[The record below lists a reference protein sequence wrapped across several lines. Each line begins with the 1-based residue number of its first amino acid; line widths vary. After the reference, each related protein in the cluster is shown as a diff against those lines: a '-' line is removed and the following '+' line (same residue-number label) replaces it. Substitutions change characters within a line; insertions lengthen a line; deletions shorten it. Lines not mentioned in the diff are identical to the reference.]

1 MKKAFLLLLALSVC
15 CIAENDGSS
24 EIPFAV
30 DFDATSEVKSE
41 PALKPVPEVKS
52 EESQEPKAEEKS
64 KPTKA
69 AHKAKSKA
77 KAKAPQKS
85 NNEVESKPEETSQDN
100 AFDDNA
106 FAEKS
111 ADTTPATGD
120 NSVKDSK
127 FTIYIHPFNFL
138 VPYSHFWAGINV
150 PNGLTDYPSF
160 NLTFEWNLFET
171 SSLMT
176 MPHFVRVDR
185 SDDDYKIYDIGLQE
199 SYRWYNLGGNRWRYL
214 QLGLL
219 FSHLHV
225 DDEKNGGFDGWLY
238 GFMLNVGMKKIL
250 NGGEGFLGHFA
261 VSVDVG
267 VGYAFTSDFE
277 ADRKGG
283 YFKMDKGLSIDVNAA
298 FGFRI

>member
-15 CIAENDGSS
+15 AIADNDAAS

-30 DFDATSEVKSE
+30 NFDATSEVKSE
-41 PALKPVPEVKS
+41 PAPTVSEVKS
-52 EESQEPKAEEKS
+52 EESQEAKTEAKS

-69 AHKAKSKA
+69 AHKAKPKA
-77 KAKAPQKS
+77 KAKASQKS
-85 NNEVESKPEETSQDN
+85 KDEVEAKPEETAHED
-100 AFDDNA
+100 APVADVPE
-106 FAEKS
+106 EKT
-111 ADTTPATGD
+111 ADTTTATGD
-120 NSVKDSK
+120 DSVKDSK

-138 VPYSHFWAGINV
+138 VPYSHFWAGVKV

-160 NLTFEWNLFET
+160 NLTFEWNLFEM

-199 SYRWYNLGGNRWRYL
+199 SFRWYNLGGHRWRYL

-219 FSHLHV
+219 LSHLHIET
-225 DDEKNGGFDGWLY
+225 EKDGDFDGWLY
-238 GFMLNVGMKKIL
+238 GFMFNVGMKKVL

-267 VGYAFTSDFE
+267 LGYAFTSDFKG
-277 ADRKGG
+277 DRKGG
-283 YFKMDKGLSIDVNAA
+283 YFRMDKGFTIDVNAA
-298 FGFRI
+298 FGFQI